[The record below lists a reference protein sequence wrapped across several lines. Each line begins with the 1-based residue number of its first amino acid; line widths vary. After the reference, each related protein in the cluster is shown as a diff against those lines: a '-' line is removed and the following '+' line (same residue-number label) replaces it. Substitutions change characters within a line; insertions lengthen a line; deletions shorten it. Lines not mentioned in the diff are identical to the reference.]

1 MIFKKLFAPS
11 GEKKELTAIE
21 NWSVRWYSRHGSY
34 SGDTRKECEFFTSKE
49 DAEHFA
55 EQLRDAYKLIKHT
68 SDTSVSVER
77 SQYEP

>member
-11 GEKKELTAIE
+11 GDKKELTAIE

-34 SGDTRKECEFFTSKE
+34 FGDIRKECEFFISKE

-55 EQLRDAYKLIKHT
+55 KQLRDAYKLLKHT
-68 SDTSVSVER
+68 SGTSISVER
-77 SQYEP
+77 S

>member
-1 MIFKKLFAPS
+1 MIFKKLFVPS
-11 GEKKELTAIE
+11 EEKKELTAIE
-21 NWSVRWYSRHGSY
+21 NWSVRWYSHYGSY

-68 SDTSVSVER
+68 SNTSVSVER
-77 SQYEP
+77 S

>member
-1 MIFKKLFAPS
+1 MNFKKLFVTS

-21 NWSVRWYSRHGSY
+21 NWSVRWYSRYGSF

-55 EQLRDAYKLIKHT
+55 QQLRDAYKMIKHT
-68 SDTSVSVER
+68 SGTSVSVER
-77 SQYEP
+77 S

>member
-21 NWSVRWYSRHGSY
+21 NWSVRWSSRYGSY
-34 SGDTRKECEFFTSKE
+34 SCDTRNECEFFTSKE

-68 SDTSVSVER
+68 SGTSVSVER
-77 SQYEP
+77 S